1 MSNINARNKFIQDL
15 QVPNNTPNN
24 ALRFSNNPNRQNN
37 IYDPHRRNVRNKPPV
52 PSQKKY
58 KGTMIKK
65 IAGILA
71 GIAIL
76 GGGIKIGSNIYENY
90 VNEQYS
96 RDLQSEIEVAVKE
109 EIKNNIDRLNITFD
123 GNNFNV
129 ACGCDRKELYNVL
142 ASTDLDELLN
152 TYLSNPT
159 DIEKEKLLSELEGR
173 EEDIAKFNMD
183 LIEASFADS
192 ENTSINN
199 IDIKAIFKHYNAE
212 NGDRIVNGEDIYMG
226 HTLYIHTTKANVEA
240 RAGRTSD
247 FTQIPSDI
255 FQLISDTRFQLKAP
269 NSSYFEN
276 PIKDTKRSALDISIQ
291 TYKKIKK
298 IINDRNFAI
307 KDGKVTTVEIAKSQS
322 QINEKDNEL
331 EH

>member
-15 QVPNNTPNN
+15 QVSNNTSNN
-24 ALRFSNNPNRQNN
+24 ALRVPNIPDRQNN
-37 IYDPHRRNVRNKPPV
+37 IYNPHRRDVRNKPPV

-109 EIKNNIDRLNITFD
+109 EVKNNIDRLNITFD

-129 ACGCDRKELYNVL
+129 VCGCDRKELYNVL
-142 ASTDLDELLN
+142 TSTDLDELLN

-192 ENTSINN
+192 EGVSKDKIH
-199 IDIKAIFKHYNAE
+199 IKAIFKHYNDLDGE
-212 NGDRIVNGEDIYMG
+212 RIMNGKAPYIG
-226 HTLYIHTTKANVEA
+226 HTLSISNSKYNLNAQSGISRNFIE
-240 RAGRTSD
+240 
-247 FTQIPSDI
+247 IPSDMFKLI
-255 FQLISDTRFQLKAP
+255 SSTKFQLVAP
-269 NSSYFEN
+269 NSSYFEGN
-276 PIKDTKRSALDISIQ
+276 NNSRIERAIE

-298 IINDRNFAI
+298 IINDKNFAI
-307 KDGKVTTVEIAKSQS
+307 KDGQVTTVDKSNS
-322 QINEKDNEL
+322 IDINEKEDEL
-331 EH
+331 E